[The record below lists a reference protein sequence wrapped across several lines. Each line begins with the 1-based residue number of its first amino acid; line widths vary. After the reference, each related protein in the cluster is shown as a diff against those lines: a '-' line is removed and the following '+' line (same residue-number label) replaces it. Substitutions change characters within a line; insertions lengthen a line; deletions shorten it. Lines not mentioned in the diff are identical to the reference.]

1 MAHRQHPLELTSAL
15 ITAAFPS
22 HPADEEAAM
31 KLLDEAP
38 LQALIGQAL
47 GRIDGHEP
55 VWVFAYG
62 ALLWKPDF
70 PIAEQRDAMLRGW
83 HRRFCLWQWR
93 FRGTRANPSLML
105 GLDRGG
111 ACRGLAYRVE
121 PPDLRAKLE
130 PMLRRELRGDG
141 YRTRWFRVETA
152 EGPVTALGFVVNHES
167 PRYAGRLSDEDVAT
181 HIASACG
188 HLGPSADYLRET
200 AQRCRA
206 LGIEDRML
214 MRVQALVA
222 ERLATTTR

>member
-1 MAHRQHPLELTSAL
+1 MAHRQRPLELTAAL

-22 HPADEEAAM
+22 HPADDEAAM
-31 KLLDEAP
+31 PLLDEIP
-38 LQALIGQAL
+38 LRALVDGAL
-47 GRIDGHEP
+47 GCIGADVP

-70 PIAEQRDAMLRGW
+70 PIAEQRRAILRGW

-141 YRTRWFRVETA
+141 YRPRWFRVETP
-152 EGPVTALGFVVNHES
+152 EGPVSALGFVVNHGS
-167 PRYAGRLSDEDVAT
+167 PRYAGRLSDDAVAA

-200 AQRCRA
+200 AARCCA

-214 MRVQALVA
+214 IRVQALVA
-222 ERLATTTR
+222 ERLATKTR